1 MLYLIYIEFIIY
13 IEYMAKYS
21 LIYITCVLL
30 MSSMVMSLLLYSTRS
45 YMLSY
50 DYANLVPVWLYPANI
65 LAWFRVAILILA
77 VGLAATRGGGWLQR
91 IIVRTSW
98 ANAKVKLHSQVH
110 IKLGLQVLTRPV
122 LT

>member
-1 MLYLIYIEFIIY
+1 
-13 IEYMAKYS
+13 MAKYS

-30 MSSMVMSLLLYSTRS
+30 MSSMVMSLLLYFTRS

-110 IKLGLQVLTRPV
+110 IELDLQVFTRPPV